1 MTEADEPLI
10 KLIAHCYMVKT
21 DTNADLIAEIKAGI
35 KKEVSVGFSTAN
47 AMEGDDKAIRMTES
61 FREDLMNG
69 PFRAMAEAT
78 EEAVLNSMSCSV
90 AVGDVKSLADYLPR
104 LLKH

>member
-1 MTEADEPLI
+1 
-10 KLIAHCYMVKT
+10 
-21 DTNADLIAEIKAGI
+21 
-35 KKEVSVGFSTAN
+35 
-47 AMEGDDKAIRMTES
+47 
-61 FREDLMNG
+61 MNG

-104 LLKH
+104 LLTH